1 MTTWWRILQNSV
13 FSKSK
18 CSFAIAKGIEAADAV
33 TKAAEVGL
41 FFAKAGCPGKYYLL
55 FSGEVAAVQAS
66 LDAGCAI
73 GGSHVVDQCV
83 IPRVHPQ
90 VVRAIG
96 MTNLP
101 EEAGAVGVME
111 FYSVTASIYGAD
123 AAVKAA
129 DVSLLD
135 VRLGTGIGGK
145 SFVILVG
152 DVAAVTESVR
162 CGIHTP
168 NAEGMLVA
176 SVIHIILL
184 CIERKVTL
192 RSVSDGYV
200 FEDNIDSKTLAFTFG
215 LVSEIE
221 RKLVSIRTKEALALI
236 RSKGV
241 VLGRPKGSQQ
251 MGRLEPYKE
260 QIEKDLKDPSLTYAQ
275 IAEKYNVSLSSFKR
289 FLKEYLPDKKKKKTK
304 K

>member
-1 MTTWWRILQNSV
+1 MDSIGFLELNS
-13 FSKSK
+13 
-18 CSFAIAKGIEAADAV
+18 IAKGIEAADAV
-33 TKAAEVGL
+33 IKAAEVGL
-41 FFAKAGCPGKYYLL
+41 VFAKAGCPGKYYLL

-66 LDAGCAI
+66 LDAGCTI

-101 EEAGAVGVME
+101 EESGAVGVME

-152 DVAAVTESVR
+152 DVAAVT
-162 CGIHTP
+162 
-168 NAEGMLVA
+168 
-176 SVIHIILL
+176 
-184 CIERKVTL
+184 
-192 RSVSDGYV
+192 
-200 FEDNIDSKTLAFTFG
+200 
-215 LVSEIE
+215 
-221 RKLVSIRTKEALALI
+221 
-236 RSKGV
+236 
-241 VLGRPKGSQQ
+241 
-251 MGRLEPYKE
+251 
-260 QIEKDLKDPSLTYAQ
+260 
-275 IAEKYNVSLSSFKR
+275 
-289 FLKEYLPDKKKKKTK
+289 
-304 K
+304 

>member
-1 MTTWWRILQNSV
+1 MPSPKRLRWVCFLLRP
-13 FSKSK
+13 
-18 CSFAIAKGIEAADAV
+18 AV
-33 TKAAEVGL
+33 
-41 FFAKAGCPGKYYLL
+41 PGNTICC
-55 FSGEVAAVQAS
+55 S

-176 SVIHIILL
+176 SVVIPNPSPELFNRLL
-184 CIERKVTL
+184 
-192 RSVSDGYV
+192 
-200 FEDNIDSKTLAFTFG
+200 
-215 LVSEIE
+215 
-221 RKLVSIRTKEALALI
+221 
-236 RSKGV
+236 
-241 VLGRPKGSQQ
+241 
-251 MGRLEPYKE
+251 
-260 QIEKDLKDPSLTYAQ
+260 
-275 IAEKYNVSLSSFKR
+275 
-289 FLKEYLPDKKKKKTK
+289 
-304 K
+304 